1 MSEELEMKKIIFICL
16 PLILMLTSCIMGAKF
31 KTTFDEESKTSFYVP
46 TLVDYSAYLYIS
58 RDLLTNECNMRMK
71 VKDIQD
77 TEDDVLNYRRVKI
90 GTTAHSLEFETFPG
104 DHVKKIDRVYEEF
117 DGIKNT
123 VRKHAEI
130 ADIPL
135 TDQQVDIFNEMINDR
150 EPITVIFVGDKEV
163 TKELPTREK
172 SAIDMMLKKYM
183 ELLYLY

>member
-1 MSEELEMKKIIFICL
+1 MKKILFACL
-16 PLILMLTSCIMGAKF
+16 PLALLLSGCLMGAKY

-46 TLVDYSAYLYIS
+46 TLVDYSAYLYVS

-71 VKDIQD
+71 VKDIQE
-77 TEDDVLNYRRVKI
+77 TEEDALNYFLVRI
-90 GTTAHSLEFETFPG
+90 GTSKHFLEFETFPK

-135 TDQQVDIFNEMINDR
+135 TDQQVDVFNEMIADKEPISVVFVADR
-150 EPITVIFVGDKEV
+150 EV
-163 TKELPTREK
+163 TRELPASEK
-172 SAIDMMLKKYM
+172 SAIAMMLNKYT

>member
-1 MSEELEMKKIIFICL
+1 MKKLSFIWLAIAFLLSSCL
-16 PLILMLTSCIMGAKF
+16 MGAKF

-46 TLVDYSAYLYIS
+46 TLVDYSVYLYVS

-77 TEDDVLNYRRVKI
+77 TEDEALNYYSVKI
-90 GTTAHSLEFETFPG
+90 GTSKHFLEFETFPG

-123 VRKHAEI
+123 VRKYAEI

-135 TDQQVDIFNEMINDR
+135 TDQQVDVFNEMMADR
-150 EPITVIFVGDKEV
+150 EPIHV
-163 TKELPTREK
+163 TFIAERKVEKELPVAEK
-172 SAIDMMLKKYM
+172 SAIGMMLNKYM

>member
-1 MSEELEMKKIIFICL
+1 MKKLSFICL
-16 PLILMLTSCIMGAKF
+16 LLMLLLSSCLMGAKF

-46 TLVDYSAYLYIS
+46 TLVDYSAYLYVS

-77 TEDDVLNYRRVKI
+77 TEEETLNYYSVKI
-90 GTTAHSLEFETFPG
+90 GTSKHFLEFETFPG

-123 VRKHAEI
+123 VRKYAEI

-135 TDQQVDIFNEMINDR
+135 TDQQVDVFNEMMTDR
-150 EPITVIFVGDKEV
+150 EPISVTFIADREV
-163 TKELPTREK
+163 KKELPVSEK
-172 SAIDMMLKKYM
+172 SAISMMLNKYL

>member
-1 MSEELEMKKIIFICL
+1 MLEEIVMKKMIFVCL
-16 PLILMLTSCIMGAKF
+16 PLMLMLSSCLMGAKF
-31 KTTFDEESKTSFYVP
+31 RTTFDEQSKTSFYVP
-46 TLVDYSAYLYIS
+46 TLVDYSAYLYVS

-71 VKDIQD
+71 VKDIQN

-90 GTTAHSLEFETFPG
+90 GTSLHFLEFETFPAE
-104 DHVKKIDRVYEEF
+104 HVKKIDRVYEEF

-135 TDQQVDIFNEMINDR
+135 TDQQVDVFNEMMNDR
-150 EPITVIFVGDKEV
+150 EPITVTFVGNEEV
-163 TKELPTREK
+163 KRELPTREK
-172 SAIDMMLKKYM
+172 SAISMMLKKYM